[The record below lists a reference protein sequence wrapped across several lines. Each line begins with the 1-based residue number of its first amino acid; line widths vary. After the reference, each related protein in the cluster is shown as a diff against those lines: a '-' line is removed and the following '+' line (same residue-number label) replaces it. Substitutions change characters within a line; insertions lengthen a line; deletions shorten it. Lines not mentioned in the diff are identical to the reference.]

1 MMTID
6 AMIDIQRYG
15 PKGLKSV
22 VYDGAT
28 SGFNDI
34 MTNLGAIL
42 IRCLQM
48 FLFLTILNS

>member
-1 MMTID
+1 MMKID
-6 AMIDIQRYG
+6 AMIEIQRYG

-22 VYDGAT
+22 VYDGAS

-42 IRCLQM
+42 IRCVQM
-48 FLFLTILNS
+48 FLFFTIRDS